1 MLSTMNAIN
10 FASSYELLQPSERS
24 FVDDFLRALENEAE
38 KRFERLTTT
47 LERVTQSIDPATLD
61 ERTRGYFS
69 LPMVRAAIRERVE
82 QMARERDLT
91 PQRIVQEHAVLALA
105 NMDDFIVRY
114 QDGRGAEVDLSK
126 VSRAQMSAVQ
136 QIETEETYGPR
147 GTTRKIKL
155 KLYNKQVS
163 LDALAKFTGLDK
175 ADNVEYAAYKTLPKD
190 MVKLPASASVEQL
203 ADDYARLIGG

>member
-1 MLSTMNAIN
+1 MLTIMNAIN

-47 LERVTQSIDPATLD
+47 LERVTRSIDPATLD
-61 ERTRGYFS
+61 ERTNDYFS
-69 LPMVRAAIRERVE
+69 RPMIRAAICERVE
-82 QMARERDLT
+82 NMARERDLT

-105 NMDDFIVRY
+105 NMDDFIKRY
-114 QDGRGAEVDLSK
+114 EDGRGAEVDLSG
-126 VSRAQMSAVQ
+126 VTRAQMSAVQ
-136 QIETEETYGPR
+136 SIETEETYGPR